1 MLNITVL
8 VTNILHWM
16 LTSSAFNDLIALV
29 VILDKAQI
37 TLEIAGKTAEFTR
50 VDFNASCLGMHG
62 YHRSSAIDGAFTI
75 PAVFH
80 IVLGITATLILML
93 TFGAYTGILVMV
105 ESIIAN
111 KITNKE
117 TGV

>member
-1 MLNITVL
+1 MLDITVL
-8 VTNILHWM
+8 VTNIIHWM
-16 LTSSAFNDLIALV
+16 LTSSAFNDLVTLV

-37 TLEIAGKTAEFTR
+37 ALEIAGKAAELPR
-50 VDFNASCLGMHG
+50 VGFNASCLGMHG
-62 YHRSSAIDGAFTI
+62 HRICAIDGALTI

-93 TFGAYTGILVMV
+93 TFGAYTGVLVMV
-105 ESIIAN
+105 ESRIAF
-111 KITNKE
+111 KITKKE